1 MSAQQHSAAPEP
13 VAVPTSRFDRATL
26 GRILEENGTL
36 VVVVAAFVIALLA
49 DLRNALVADGWMA
62 LLSGR
67 EVAQHGLPSH
77 EVLTI
82 WAHGHHWVD
91 QQWLAQLALYG
102 LERLGGIP
110 LVMLVHTVLVGGA
123 LAGAALLARR
133 LGASA
138 RSVTWVCVPVLI
150 AYFPGAAVMR
160 SQSLAFPLFVAVLWL
175 LLAEQWAPTRRVYA
189 VFPLLVLWAN
199 IHGSVV
205 LGAALVSGFGLIE
218 LVQGALATPRRF
230 PRRAAVLLLVPWAC
244 MLASPYAVSLP
255 GYYREVLV
263 SGGFGRYVTEW
274 APTTLGWL
282 TAPLYLLVF
291 GGFWLLGRAGRRLT
305 GFEKLVF
312 AGSAILALEAVR
324 NMAWFGLVALVVLPR
339 LADEL
344 RPAVVEPARLNRL
357 LATAMLVG
365 VLVAGAGAAA
375 HEGSWIS
382 REYPSA
388 GADAAVAA
396 AGPHGKVFANE
407 RYADWLLW
415 RDPALRGRV
424 AFDSRF
430 ELLTPAQLRRV
441 ADFRNRVG
449 DWKATPRGYQVL
461 VLDPQ
466 DERKVKAALVR
477 AGDDRVVYADHQVV
491 VLRRASQSG

>member
-1 MSAQQHSAAPEP
+1 
-13 VAVPTSRFDRATL
+13 
-26 GRILEENGTL
+26 
-36 VVVVAAFVIALLA
+36 
-49 DLRNALVADGWMA
+49 
-62 LLSGR
+62 
-67 EVAQHGLPSH
+67 
-77 EVLTI
+77 
-82 WAHGHHWVD
+82 
-91 QQWLAQLALYG
+91 
-102 LERLGGIP
+102 
-110 LVMLVHTVLVGGA
+110 
-123 LAGAALLARR
+123 
-133 LGASA
+133 
-138 RSVTWVCVPVLI
+138 
-150 AYFPGAAVMR
+150 
-160 SQSLAFPLFVAVLWL
+160 
-175 LLAEQWAPTRRVYA
+175 
-189 VFPLLVLWAN
+189 
-199 IHGSVV
+199 
-205 LGAALVSGFGLIE
+205 
-218 LVQGALATPRRF
+218 
-230 PRRAAVLLLVPWAC
+230 

-274 APTTLGWL
+274 APTTLSWL

-382 REYPSA
+382 REYPPA
-388 GADAAVAA
+388 GAAAAVAA
-396 AGPHGKVFANE
+396 AGAHGKVFANE

-415 RDPALRGRV
+415 RNPALRGRV

-430 ELLTPAQLRRV
+430 ELLTKAQLRRV

-449 DWKATPRGYQVL
+449 DWKATLRGYQIL

-477 AGDDRVVYADHQVV
+477 GGDDRVVYADRQVV